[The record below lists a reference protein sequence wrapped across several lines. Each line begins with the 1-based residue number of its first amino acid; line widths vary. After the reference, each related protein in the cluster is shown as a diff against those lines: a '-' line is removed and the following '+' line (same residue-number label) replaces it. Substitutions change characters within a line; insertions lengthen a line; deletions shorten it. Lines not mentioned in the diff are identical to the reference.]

1 MRSQGGGAVFEHFA
15 TRDQPLGQRLDYWNE
30 LISGIFDG
38 MSVSA
43 DRDIDAT
50 WSQCSF
56 GDVKL
61 AVAHSQKSTVDR
73 WAHGAQP
80 STPSNRILVHLQH
93 VGSSV
98 NSQGGLS
105 SFLRDG
111 DLAICSADEPYQLA
125 ISERN
130 TMLVLDCPAP
140 ALAERTPDLE
150 SSFGRHIDGQTTAA
164 RLLRDFILSTMRQPW
179 PQAPAPE
186 DCEAIRDVLLALVTR
201 TLTSPL
207 ARVEPESEAAESTRQ
222 RVIAFVHDHLFDSDL
237 RTGFIAQTLGLSPRT
252 VQGVFASMATTPTAF
267 ILNRR
272 LEKAA
277 EVLASG
283 ADFGTITELAFA
295 LGFND
300 SAYFT
305 RLFRNYCGLTPT
317 TFRRARAG

>member
-1 MRSQGGGAVFEHFA
+1 MFEHFS
-15 TRDQPLGQRLDYWNE
+15 TRDRPLGQRLDYWNE
-30 LISGIFDG
+30 LISGIFGG
-38 MSVSA
+38 MVVSG
-43 DRDIDAT
+43 DRHIDAT
-50 WSQCSF
+50 WSQCLF
-56 GDVKL
+56 GDIKL
-61 AVAHSQKSTVDR
+61 AIAHSQKATVDR
-73 WAHGAQP
+73 WALGAQP

-93 VGSSV
+93 LGSSV

-105 SFLRDG
+105 AFLRDG

-125 ISERN
+125 LSERN
-130 TMLVLDCPAP
+130 TMLVLDCPAGP
-140 ALAERTPDLE
+140 LAMRAPDLGN
-150 SSFGRHIDGQTTAA
+150 SFGRRIDGRTPAA
-164 RLLRDFILSTMRQPW
+164 RLLRDFMLSTLRQPW
-179 PQAPAPE
+179 PETPSSE

-201 TLTSPL
+201 TLTSTP
-207 ARVEPESEAAESTRQ
+207 ARGALETPETTESTRQ
-222 RVIAFVHDHLFDSDL
+222 RVIAFVNQRLFDCDL

-283 ADFGTITELAFA
+283 NDFGTITELAFA

-305 RLFRNYCGLTPT
+305 RLFRNHCGLTPT

>member
-1 MRSQGGGAVFEHFA
+1 MFEHFS
-15 TRDQPLGQRLDYWNE
+15 TRDRPPGQRLDYWNE
-30 LISGIFDG
+30 LISGIFRG
-38 MSVSA
+38 MVVNG

-50 WSQCSF
+50 WSQCLF
-56 GDVKL
+56 GDIKL

-73 WAHGAQP
+73 WALGAQP
-80 STPSNRILVHLQH
+80 GAPSNRILVPLQH

-105 SFLRDG
+105 AFLRDG

-125 ISERN
+125 ISQRN
-130 TMLVLDCPAP
+130 TMLVLDCPAGP
-140 ALAERTPDLE
+140 LAQRAPDLE
-150 SSFGRHIDGQTTAA
+150 SSFGRHIDGQTPAA
-164 RLLRDFILSTMRQPW
+164 RLLRDFILSTLRQPW
-179 PQAPAPE
+179 PEAPAPE

-201 TLTSPL
+201 TLTSAP
-207 ARVEPESEAAESTRQ
+207 AHEAEPETTESTRH
-222 RVIAFVHDHLFDSDL
+222 RVIAFVNERLFDSDL

-283 ADFGTITELAFA
+283 ADFGTITELAFT